1 MKISKEFDAIVGFA
15 REEAMRTGSFSIE
28 ADHLFLGILRHGSN
42 SAVEALRSSGIDTMD
57 CKREIDTLIFH
68 DLGIPYGREDDVRLG
83 REGSNTVSL
92 AIAEAIADG
101 AEETGAIHLLKAICK
116 QEDSRSSEY
125 LRRRGLN
132 GSSFSLKGIN
142 NKKAENSGTALG
154 KKEIAILLSTININ
168 TSKTIV
174 S

>member
-116 QEDSRSSEY
+116 QESSRSSEY

-132 GSSFSLKGIN
+132 GSSFRKNDGRKQEDASQTL
-142 NKKAENSGTALG
+142 S
-154 KKEIAILLSTININ
+154 KKEIAILFSTINLSTN
-168 TSKTIV
+168 KTIV

>member
-42 SAVEALRSSGIDTMD
+42 SAVEAMRVSGIDTAD

-68 DLGIPYGREDDVRLG
+68 DMGIPYGREDDVRLG

-116 QEDSRSSEY
+116 QDKSHSSEY

-132 GSSFSLKGIN
+132 SSSFSLRKIDGQ
-142 NKKAENSGTALG
+142 KQEQPSLSR
-154 KKEIAILLSTININ
+154 KEIAILLSTINLN
-168 TSKTIV
+168 TNKTIV